1 MASITPST
9 TIGFAQFYEA
19 DGLWRTANT
28 DSIVLEAARRGYNLL
43 FNPPTSD
50 EAAQQ
55 VSRIQDLIDAKV
67 DAIIIAPHDET
78 TTSPMVIAARKAC
91 IPVFIEDRTVD
102 TTVAIPGHDF
112 VTYIGS
118 NMVKEGQMSAQWLIA
133 KTGGQAKI
141 LEFEGTTGSSAA
153 VGRKQG
159 FDETIATQPGMT
171 ILASQ
176 DGDFDTQTA
185 YNLALQLLPQ
195 YPQANWIYSQND
207 GMSFGIIQAL
217 HDMGKTAGKDI
228 QLISNDGTLQ
238 GCQDL
243 EAGLID
249 EITQCNPHFG
259 APVFDAIEQYAQGQ
273 PLPTSILNTDQTI
286 DSSSVASYLPQAF

>member
-1 MASITPST
+1 MQTKRWATIAGMATGALLGACGSNNSTSPPATSAGCSTLPPMASITPST

-195 YPQANWIYSQND
+195 P
-207 GMSFGIIQAL
+207 GIPRPIGSTRRTTACHL
-217 HDMGKTAGKDI
+217 ASSRPCTIWARPPAKT
-228 QLISNDGTLQ
+228 
-238 GCQDL
+238 
-243 EAGLID
+243 
-249 EITQCNPHFG
+249 
-259 APVFDAIEQYAQGQ
+259 
-273 PLPTSILNTDQTI
+273 
-286 DSSSVASYLPQAF
+286 SS